1 MTTNESAMT
10 AKPKLTLG
18 PIPFHWPAARK
29 LDFYAR
35 IADEAPI
42 DTVYLG
48 EVLCS
53 KRMPFFDEHI
63 PEVAERLQRGGKR
76 VVLSS
81 LAEVML
87 PRERRMTA
95 ELSGQAEYEVE
106 ANDSAALLHL
116 SGRPHRIGPMMN
128 VYNERT
134 LAYLAERGAHHVT
147 LPVELPQSSV
157 AVVAGQARA
166 LGVGIE
172 VQVFGR
178 ASLAISA
185 RCYHARAHGRVK
197 DNCQFVCE
205 EDPDGMPLTTLDGK
219 PLLAVNGIQTLSHS
233 YVCLHSEIAEMAA
246 IGVTHLRL
254 VPQALDMVAVARIFH
269 DLSEARIEPAE
280 AETRLRVIGDLPPLT
295 NGFWHGVPGHSR
307 IARTATA

>member
-1 MTTNESAMT
+1 MTNSEASIAT
-10 AKPKLTLG
+10 PRLTLA
-18 PIPFHWPAARK
+18 PIPFHWSAERK

-53 KRMPFFDEHI
+53 KRAPFFDDEL
-63 PEVAERLQRGGKR
+63 PGVAQRLQKAGKR

-87 PRERRMTA
+87 PRERQMTA
-95 ELSGQAEYEVE
+95 ELCKVTEHEIEV
-106 ANDSAALLHL
+106 NDGSALLHMTE
-116 SGRPHRIGPMMN
+116 RPHRIGPMMN

-134 LAYLAERGAHHVT
+134 LAYLAARGARHVT
-147 LPVELPQSSV
+147 LPPELPGRSA
-157 AVVAGQARA
+157 AVIAAEARR

-185 RCYHARAHGRVK
+185 RCYHARAHGRMK

-205 EDPDGMPLTTLDGK
+205 NDPDGMPLATLDGK
-219 PLLAVNGIQTLSHS
+219 VLLAVNGIQTLSHT
-233 YVCLHSEIAEMAA
+233 YVSLHREIAEMAA
-246 IGVTHLRL
+246 MGVTHLRL
-254 VPQALDMVAVARIFH
+254 VPQACDMVAVAKIFH
-269 DLSEARIEPAE
+269 DLADRRFDATE
-280 AETRLRVIGDLPPLT
+280 AERRLGSAGVAVPLA
-295 NGFWHGVPGHSR
+295 NGFWHGRPGHLR
-307 IARTATA
+307 IAESAVA